1 MVLYMRRL
9 FLRDCAPGDMVEDV
23 YVLTNKQL
31 STTTSGKHFIK
42 AYCSDKTAHVT
53 ARMWNATRE
62 MFNAIPDG
70 GFVRVRGKVENYQN
84 NLQLVIDQL
93 WPAKEGTYDVADL
106 LPQTP
111 KDIDEMC
118 KRLFELCATIKY
130 KPLNALVQAYLDDEE
145 LMNNFAKAPAA
156 MSFHHAYIG
165 GLLEHTLNSMDVA
178 DAVSKFYPLLNRD
191 VVLAGVLLHDIA
203 KTWELTY
210 NGSFGYSDGGQL
222 VGHVVKSAMW
232 VEQKA
237 KAAEK
242 TFGEPIPQALIDVMQ
257 HIILSHHGEPE
268 FGAAR
273 VPSTPEA
280 IAVHM
285 IENLDA
291 KLMMSLTL
299 TRGDPMAVAEGNWT
313 EYIKMF
319 NGRLYRPDVAPV
331 EEAPPVIEQAAAPKP
346 IAPPAPPP
354 VQVQE
359 KVAKVA
365 PALQPAGKVVL
376 NNPAFEIAP
385 LRKK

>member
-1 MVLYMRRL
+1 L
-9 FLRDCAPGDMVEDV
+9 FD
-23 YVLTNKQL
+23 
-31 STTTSGKHFIK
+31 
-42 AYCSDKTAHVT
+42 
-53 ARMWNATRE
+53 
-62 MFNAIPDG
+62 
-70 GFVRVRGKVENYQN
+70 
-84 NLQLVIDQL
+84 
-93 WPAKEGTYDVADL
+93 
-106 LPQTP
+106 
-111 KDIDEMC
+111 
-118 KRLFELCATIKY
+118 LCATIKN
-130 KPLNALVQAYLDDEE
+130 KPLHALVQAYLDDED

-165 GLLEHTLNSMDVA
+165 GLLEHTLNSMEVA

-191 VVLAGVLLHDIA
+191 VLLAGVLLHDIA

-210 NGSFGYSDGGQL
+210 SGSFGYSDGGQL

-232 VEQKA
+232 VENKA
-237 KAAEK
+237 REAAMA
-242 TFGEPIPQALIDVMQ
+242 TGEPIPQALIDVMQ

-273 VPSTPEA
+273 LPSTPEA

-319 NGRLYRPDVAPV
+319 NGRLYRPDVAPA
-331 EEAPPVIEQAAAPKP
+331 EEPPLAVEQAVVQEPA
-346 IAPPAPPP
+346 APPAPP
-354 VQVQE
+354 VQE
-359 KVAKVA
+359 KVAKAA
-365 PALQPAGKVVL
+365 PAAPLPAGKVVL

-385 LRKK
+385 TRKK